1 MDTGVN
7 SCKQKPTWSSE
18 QQAGPFFFL
27 LYFFF
32 FFLLAR
38 ARLHFLCLH
47 AKVFRTAIN
56 SVLVW
61 VGRPAGLAE
70 PFIILGAWNRKAPSQ
85 VVGINIGWPRLF
97 VFHQMRGEAVVGRL
111 CRPSVCQALRFF
123 HTGVRRKGNVISYGS
138 FVIW

>member
-7 SCKQKPTWSSE
+7 SCKQTPTWSSE
-18 QQAGPFFFL
+18 HHPPL
-27 LYFFF
+27 PLPP
-32 FFLLAR
+32 LAR

-61 VGRPAGLAE
+61 VGSPAGLAQ
-70 PFIILGAWNRKAPSQ
+70 PFIILGAWNCKGPSQ
-85 VVGINIGWPRLF
+85 VVGINMGWPQLF
-97 VFHQMRGEAVVGRL
+97 VFHQVRGDTVVWRL
-111 CRPSVCQALRFF
+111 CHPSVCQALGFF
-123 HTGVRRKGNVISYGS
+123 HAGVGRKGNVVSYGS